1 MISYTR
7 KYSNFTKLNHVKKNS
22 RTSVN
27 PINLLTF
34 FFVSTLNE
42 KTHFSAIEFKAAYHI
57 RQSVKKTFQR
67 SSIREKTFFETCEDN
82 MNQFSTFNCTHM
94 VELIYLQLSSS
105 MFSYTKS
112 MVVIFMYVWMY
123 HVHYLVL

>member
-1 MISYTR
+1 MYYDILYEEIF
-7 KYSNFTKLNHVKKNS
+7 KPYKTKSCKKNS

-67 SSIREKTFFETCEDN
+67 SSIREKTF
-82 MNQFSTFNCTHM
+82 
-94 VELIYLQLSSS
+94 L
-105 MFSYTKS
+105 K
-112 MVVIFMYVWMY
+112 
-123 HVHYLVL
+123 HVKIT